1 MKKKKNK
8 KPYIKKERLILGGKN
23 PYIKKGR
30 LTSGSG
36 QKTQERKFLSLLL
49 RLAPLV
55 FNLWR
60 NMGSRGIKP
69 APSYHPRPRLHR
81 RRY

>member
-1 MKKKKNK
+1 MKKKKKK

-36 QKTQERKFLSLLL
+36 QKIQKRKFLSLLL

-55 FNLWR
+55 LNL
-60 NMGSRGIKP
+60 
-69 APSYHPRPRLHR
+69 
-81 RRY
+81 